1 MDENFF
7 QNFWVSWDKPD
18 NLPENWLWVED
29 IFDIT
34 TLMEAYRILYPKG
47 KALEDIHY
55 ICLPVSDKPLIDFV
69 YENAKSSN
77 YIFIWRPS
85 YIDKSHSKPM
95 EIENNW
101 ADTLM
106 ILDNCDYFD
115 DDEEEDEEY
124 YDEEEEEEDSDE

>member
-18 NLPENWLWVED
+18 NLPENWLWIED

-34 TLMEAYRILYPKG
+34 TLMEAYRILYPEG

-55 ICLPVSDKPLIDFV
+55 ICLPISDKSLVDFI
-69 YENAKSSN
+69 YEDVKALN

-85 YIDKSHSKPM
+85 CIDKSHPKPM
-95 EIENNW
+95 EIEINW
-101 ADTLM
+101 EDTLM

-115 DDEEEDEEY
+115 DDDEEDY
-124 YDEEEEEEDSDE
+124 YDEEEEEEDLDE

>member
-1 MDENFF
+1 MNEDFF

-34 TLMEAYRILYPKG
+34 TLIEAYRILYPDG
-47 KALEDIHY
+47 KALDDIHY
-55 ICLPVSDKPLIDFV
+55 ICLPINDKPLIEFI
-69 YENAKSSN
+69 YEDVKALN

-85 YIDKSHSKPM
+85 CIDKSRPKE
-95 EIENNW
+95 EIEINW
-101 ADTLM
+101 EDTLM

-115 DDEEEDEEY
+115 DDDEDDDY
-124 YDEEEEEEDSDE
+124 YEEEEDSDE

>member
-7 QNFWVSWDKPD
+7 QNFWVSWNKPD

-34 TLMEAYRILYPKG
+34 TLIEAYRILYPKG

-55 ICLPVSDKPLIDFV
+55 ICLPISDKSLVDFI
-69 YENAKSSN
+69 YEDVKALN

-85 YIDKSHSKPM
+85 CIDKSHPKSM
-95 EIENNW
+95 EIEINW
-101 ADTLM
+101 EDTLM

-115 DDEEEDEEY
+115 DDDEEEEEDY
-124 YDEEEEEEDSDE
+124 YDEEEEEDSDE

>member
-1 MDENFF
+1 M
-7 QNFWVSWDKPD
+7 
-18 NLPENWLWVED
+18 PENWLWVED

-34 TLMEAYRILYPKG
+34 TLIEAYRILYPKG

-55 ICLPVSDKPLIDFV
+55 ICLPISDKSLVDFI
-69 YENAKSSN
+69 YEDVKALN

-85 YIDKSHSKPM
+85 CIDKSHPKSM
-95 EIENNW
+95 EIEINW

-124 YDEEEEEEDSDE
+124 YDEEEEEDSDE

>member
-18 NLPENWLWVED
+18 NLPENWLWIED

-55 ICLPVSDKPLIDFV
+55 ICLPISDKSLVDFI
-69 YENAKSSN
+69 YEDVKALN

-85 YIDKSHSKPM
+85 CIDKSHPNPV
-95 EIENNW
+95 EINW
-101 ADTLM
+101 EDTLM

-115 DDEEEDEEY
+115 DDNDEEDY
-124 YDEEEEEEDSDE
+124 YDEEEEEDLDE

>member
-55 ICLPVSDKPLIDFV
+55 ICLPVSDKSLIDFI
-69 YENAKSSN
+69 YEDVKALN

-85 YIDKSHSKPM
+85 CIDKSRPNPV
-95 EIENNW
+95 EINW
-101 ADTLM
+101 EDTLM

-115 DDEEEDEEY
+115 DDEEDY
-124 YDEEEEEEDSDE
+124 YDEEEEEDLDE